1 MINNNITLNLP
12 PITNSCEAGSDTS
25 CVASTIGGIAS
36 LATPSPTATAS
47 CSANSSPLTAV
58 SQLAAS
64 SSAPTE
70 GGTLPAAHSLSTELG
85 TQMESALQGENIIN
99 LLFNLADVLSIILP
113 VLLSIAFMTIIERK
127 QLAAHQRRVGPNTVG
142 YYGILQPFADALK
155 LILKETIIPSQSN
168 KIVFYLAPVSTLVFS
183 LLGWAVI
190 PFGEGIV
197 LSDLSLGILYTLALS
212 SLGVYGVLLA
222 GWSANS
228 KYAFL
233 GSLRSTAAMISYE
246 LILSSA
252 ILIII
257 LLTGT
262 LNYTSIIEIQQ
273 SVWFIIPLLPVFI
286 FYFISILAET
296 SRTPFDLQEAE
307 SELVAGFFTEHSS
320 VPFVFFFL
328 GEYSSIVLFSSITAI
343 LFLGG
348 YNLPEIFI
356 NETIINLQAI
366 ILGIKTCIFT
376 FFFVWFRAT
385 LPRLRYDQLIQLCW
399 LNLLP
404 VAVAFIILIPSILI
418 SFDISPY

>member
-1 MINNNITLNLP
+1 MISNNIVSTSSLKEGSYP
-12 PITNSCEAGSDTS
+12 FCEAGSFP
-25 CVASTIGGIAS
+25 S
-36 LATPSPTATAS
+36 LA
-47 CSANSSPLTAV
+47 
-58 SQLAAS
+58 Q
-64 SSAPTE
+64 
-70 GGTLPAAHSLSTELG
+70 G
-85 TQMESALQGENIIN
+85 GENIIK

-155 LILKETIIPSQSN
+155 LVLKETIIPSQSN

-183 LLGWAVI
+183 ILGWAVI

-273 SVWFIIPLLPVFI
+273 SVWFIFPLFPVFI

-296 SRTPFDLQEAE
+296 SRTPFDLQEA
-307 SELVAGFFTEHSS
+307 SH
-320 VPFVFFFL
+320 
-328 GEYSSIVLFSSITAI
+328 
-343 LFLGG
+343 
-348 YNLPEIFI
+348 
-356 NETIINLQAI
+356 
-366 ILGIKTCIFT
+366 
-376 FFFVWFRAT
+376 
-385 LPRLRYDQLIQLCW
+385 
-399 LNLLP
+399 
-404 VAVAFIILIPSILI
+404 
-418 SFDISPY
+418 